1 MKAIEFTTA
10 SHDGVINIPDDYKDW
25 FSQTVRVI
33 LLSNADMEVQEQ
45 SYDTTGLSKFFDQ
58 FRADL
63 TDYQF
68 DREEANAR

>member
-45 SYDTTGLSKFFDQ
+45 PSDTMDLCMFFDQ
-58 FRADL
+58 FSADL

>member
-1 MKAIEFTTA
+1 MKAVEFTTA

-45 SYDTTGLSKFFDQ
+45 PSDTMDLCMFFDQ
-58 FRADL
+58 FSAD
-63 TDYQF
+63 
-68 DREEANAR
+68 